1 MRIITPTR
9 VRDFYLK
16 YADSKT
22 ALEVWMSMIKELSI
36 HSLNDLKKVSNSVDI
51 IGNNRVIFDIKG
63 NKYRIITVV
72 LVHRQIVYIRWIGTH
87 AAYDKINAHLV

>member
-9 VRDFYLK
+9 VRDFYHRH
-16 YADSKT
+16 ADSKI
-22 ALEVWMSMIKELSI
+22 ALEVWMAKIKEISI
-36 HSLNDLKKVSNSVDI
+36 QNLHDLKQMANSVDV

-87 AAYDKINAHLV
+87 AEYDKVDAHSV

>member
-9 VRDFYLK
+9 IRDFYQSH
-16 YADSKT
+16 ADSRT
-22 ALEVWMSMIKELSI
+22 ALEVWMAKIKEISI
-36 HSLNDLKKVSNSVDI
+36 QNLNELKQVANSVDV

-87 AAYDKINAHLV
+87 AEYDKVDAHSV

>member
-9 VRDFYLK
+9 VREFYQAH
-16 YADSKT
+16 ADSKT
-22 ALEVWMSMIKELSI
+22 ALEVWMARIREITIQNLNELRQVA
-36 HSLNDLKKVSNSVDI
+36 NTVDV

-87 AAYDKINAHLV
+87 AEYDKVDAHSV